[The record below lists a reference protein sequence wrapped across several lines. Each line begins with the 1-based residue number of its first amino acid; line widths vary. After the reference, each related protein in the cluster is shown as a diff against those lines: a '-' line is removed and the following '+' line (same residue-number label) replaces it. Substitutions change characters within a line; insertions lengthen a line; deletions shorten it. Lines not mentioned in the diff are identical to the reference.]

1 MTAAQAAPATL
12 PDGDYAI
19 VEQLGHR
26 TFVGRVAE
34 VDRFG
39 CKMLQIEAAFR
50 GELLPP
56 VLIGGSSLF
65 QFTPCTREVA
75 AKRAPV
81 AIYNLPPGVAAIVP
95 PTMLPAP
102 SPQPDEDVEEAEFA
116 PAFLADD

>member
-1 MTAAQAAPATL
+1 MNDDASVPTL

-39 CKMLQIEAAFR
+39 TKMLQIEAIFR
-50 GELLPP
+50 DELLPA
-56 VLIGGSSLF
+56 VLIGGSTLF
-65 QFTPCTREVA
+65 QFTPCSREVA

-81 AIYNLPPGVAAIVP
+81 AIYNLPPAVAAIVP

-102 SPQPDEDVEEAEFA
+102 KPEPATDEYAAFDPDEDDRPF
-116 PAFLADD
+116 